1 MQVKDYMR
9 APVVSIS
16 PEAGLDRALVIMRG
30 QRIRHLPVV
39 ENHKLV
45 GLITSRDLKLS
56 MVEEAGPDHAPK
68 GLYLPA
74 LTKIHDIMKKDLFTA
89 YPGDPLD
96 RAARVMS
103 ERKIGCLPVI
113 EEETRNLVGIITESD
128 LLRLLVKL
136 LAQSSMSGA
145 HG

>member
-9 APVVSIS
+9 APVISIS
-16 PEAGLDRALVIMRG
+16 PEAGLDRALVIMRT

-39 ENHKLV
+39 DKHVLV

-74 LTKIHDIMKKDLFTA
+74 LTKINDIMKKDLLTA
-89 YPGDPLD
+89 SPTDPLD

-113 EEETRNLVGIITESD
+113 EEKTRHLVGIITESD
-128 LLRLLVKL
+128 LLRLLVTL
-136 LAQSSMSGA
+136 LGKAPMSGA